1 MKPRLLLHVCC
12 APCSP
17 HVVEKLREEYDVILY
32 FNNPN
37 IHPKTEYEN
46 RLNEVVSW
54 AGKEGLTIIVENYA
68 PEKWFAATTGMEN
81 EPERGKRCE
90 TCFDLRLTT
99 AAGKA
104 KELGIGAYGS
114 VLSVSPRK
122 DAAIINRVGERAGYT
137 AGVKFLTTDWKKKDG
152 SKATVRM
159 GRELGFYRQDYCGCV
174 FSLKERQEKAQK
186 KEAKT
191 IQAELS

>member
-1 MKPRLLLHVCC
+1 MKQRLLLHVCC

-17 HVVEKLREEYDVILY
+17 HVVAKLREEYDVTLY

-46 RLNEVVSW
+46 RLNEVIGW
-54 AGKEGLTIIVENYA
+54 AGMEGLSIIVEDYA
-68 PEKWFAATTGMEN
+68 PEKWFNATAGLEN

-90 TCFDLRLTT
+90 ACFDLRLIT
-99 AAGKA
+99 AAEKA
-104 KELGIGAYGS
+104 KELGIGIYGT

-122 DAAIINRVGERAGYT
+122 DAAIINQVGERAGNT
-137 AGVKFLTTDWKKKDG
+137 AGVRFLTADWKKKDG
-152 SKATVRM
+152 SKATVKM

-174 FSLKERQEKAQK
+174 YSLKEKEGKA
-186 KEAKT
+186 ER
-191 IQAELS
+191 LPP

>member
-17 HVVEKLREEYDVILY
+17 YVVAKLREDYDVTLY

-37 IHPKTEYEN
+37 IHPKAEYEN
-46 RLNEVVSW
+46 RLNEVTGW
-54 AGKEGLTIIVENYA
+54 AGKEGLAIIVEDYA
-68 PEKWFAATTGMEN
+68 PEKWFAATAGMEN

-90 TCFDLRLTT
+90 VCFNLRLTT

-104 KELGIGAYGS
+104 KELGIDIYGT

-122 DAAIINRVGERAGYT
+122 DAAIINRVGERAGDS
-137 AGVKFLTTDWKKKDG
+137 AGVRFLTADWKKKDG

-159 GRELGFYRQDYCGCV
+159 GRELGFYRQDYCGCA
-174 FSLKERQEKAQK
+174 FSLKERRE
-186 KEAKT
+186 KEAKVLMRS
-191 IQAELS
+191 EEWSE